1 MIINSF
7 KATFCAVLIFT
18 ITGCAQLPSRESIQ
32 PSYAISADTPSTIGE
47 AVGSNH
53 PGLSGFYPLVDGVD
67 AFVARLALIDSAEHT
82 IDVQYYLYHRQQTT
96 ILFTAFLLKA
106 AERGVRVRLLL
117 DDLSQA
123 DSELDLA
130 ALAVHPNVEVRLFNP
145 FPNRRFRALGF
156 ITNYSQLSRRMHNK
170 SFIVDNRIFITGGRN
185 IGNAYFSA
193 EDHSE
198 FIDLDVMSV
207 GNIVPEASDAF
218 DLYWNHTLSYPVQD
232 LHGERDEQSLIEIT
246 KTLENYVADNQQSN
260 YVEQLRE
267 SAFVNRLLNDEIE
280 FDWQE
285 STLFYDHPDKVMN
298 DVDEKSANMSP
309 SLFKK
314 MGEPKR
320 KAIIVSPYFIPR
332 EQGTQLLTSWVKKGV
347 DVTVLTNSL
356 AATDVSAVHA
366 GYKKYRADLVRGGV
380 KLWELKP
387 SDLVAIKRKAG
398 RKVTGSS
405 QASLHAKTMTFDD
418 EKIFVGT
425 MNLDP
430 RSLDLNTE
438 MGVLIDSE
446 KLSGFLAHWVDK
458 KMPEYAWKV
467 ELKSPDDDELIWLD
481 TISNQQ
487 FDEEPQ
493 TSSWRRFQVWFI
505 SLFPIEDEL

>member
-1 MIINSF
+1 MIIDSS
-7 KATFCAVLIFT
+7 KSLFCAVLIL
-18 ITGCAQLPSRESIQ
+18 ITAGCAQLPSRESIQ
-32 PSYAISADTPSTIGE
+32 PSYAIAADTPSTIGD
-47 AVGSNH
+47 AVGNNH
-53 PGLSGFYPLVDGVD
+53 PGLSGFYPLADGVD

-106 AERGVRVRLLL
+106 ADRGVRIRLLL

-130 ALAVHPNVEVRLFNP
+130 ALAVHPNIEVRLFNP

-156 ITNYSQLSRRMHNK
+156 ITNFRQLSRRMHNK

-207 GNIVPEASDAF
+207 GEIVPNASKAF
-218 DLYWNHTLSYPVQD
+218 DLYWNHQLSYPVED
-232 LHGERDEQSLIEIT
+232 LHGKRDEQSLIDIT
-246 KTLENYVADNQQSN
+246 KTLSSYVEQNRQSN
-260 YVEQLRE
+260 YVQQLHE
-267 SAFVNRLLNDEIE
+267 SEFVKRLLDDEIT
-280 FDWQE
+280 FDWQTSE
-285 STLFYDHPDKVMN
+285 LFFDHPDKVLN
-298 DVDEKSANMSP
+298 DVREKSSNMSP
-309 SLFKK
+309 RLL
-314 MGEPKR
+314 KR
-320 KAIIVSPYFIPR
+320 LGQPQQRVIIISPYFIPK
-332 EQGTQLLTSWVKKGV
+332 EQGVKLLTNWVRKGV
-347 DVTVLTNSL
+347 NVTVLTNSL

-366 GYKKYRADLVRGGV
+366 GYKKYRKDLISGGV

-387 SDLVAIKRKAG
+387 SDLMAVKRKAG

-438 MGVLIDSE
+438 MGVLIESE
-446 KLSGFLAHWVDK
+446 KLSRFLAHWVDTQ
-458 KMPEYAWKV
+458 MPEYAWKV
-467 ELKSPDDDELIWLD
+467 ELKDNDLVWLD
-481 TISNQQ
+481 TVSNEQ

-493 TSSWRRFQVWFI
+493 TSS
-505 SLFPIEDEL
+505 

>member
-1 MIINSF
+1 MIIDSLKSF
-7 KATFCAVLIFT
+7 FCAALIL
-18 ITGCAQLPSRESIQ
+18 IISGCAQLPSRESIQ
-32 PSYAISADTPSTIGE
+32 PSYAIAADTPSTIGD
-47 AVGSNH
+47 AVGNSH
-53 PGLSGFYPLVDGVD
+53 PGLSGFYPLADGVD
-67 AFVARLALIDSAEHT
+67 AFVARLALIDSAEHS

-106 AERGVRVRLLL
+106 AQRGVRVRLLL
-117 DDLSQA
+117 DDLSQG

-130 ALAVHPNVEVRLFNP
+130 ALAVHPNIEVRLFNP
-145 FPNRRFRALGF
+145 FPNRHFRALGF
-156 ITNYSQLSRRMHNK
+156 VTNFRQLSRRMHNK

-207 GNIVPEASDAF
+207 GEIVPEASKAF
-218 DLYWNHTLSYPVQD
+218 DLYWNHQLSFPVED
-232 LHGERDEQSLIEIT
+232 LHGRRDEQSLDDIT
-246 KTLENYVADNQQSN
+246 QSLSTYVEQNQQSN
-260 YVEQLRE
+260 YVQQLRE
-267 SAFVNRLLNDEIE
+267 STFVKRLLDDQIE

-285 STLFYDHPDKVMN
+285 SMLFYDHPDKVMN
-298 DVDEKSANMSP
+298 KVSEKSANMSP
-309 SLFKK
+309 LLLKQ
-314 MGEPKR
+314 MGQPKH
-320 KAIIVSPYFIPR
+320 KVVIISPYFIPK
-332 EQGTQLLTSWVKKGV
+332 EQGVDLLTNWAKQGV
-347 DVTVLTNSL
+347 DVVVLTNSL

-366 GYKKYRADLVRGGV
+366 GYKKYRKDLISGGV

-387 SDLVAIKRKAG
+387 SDLMAIKRKAG

-405 QASLHAKTMTFDD
+405 QASLHAKSMAIDD

-430 RSLDLNTE
+430 RSIDLNTE
-438 MGVLIDSE
+438 MGVLIQSS
-446 KLSGFLAHWVDK
+446 KLSRSLSKWVETS
-458 KMPEYAWKV
+458 MPEYAWKV
-467 ELKSPDDDELIWLD
+467 DLKDDDLVWLD
-481 TISNQQ
+481 TVSNEQ
-487 FDEEPQ
+487 FHEEPL

>member
-1 MIINSF
+1 MIIDSS
-7 KATFCAVLIFT
+7 KSLFCAVLIL
-18 ITGCAQLPSRESIQ
+18 ITAGCAQLPSRESIQ
-32 PSYAISADTPSTIGE
+32 PSYAIAADTPSTIGD
-47 AVGSNH
+47 AVGNNH
-53 PGLSGFYPLVDGVD
+53 PGLSGFYPLADGVD

-106 AERGVRVRLLL
+106 ADRGVRIRLLL

-130 ALAVHPNVEVRLFNP
+130 ALAVHPNIEVRLFNP

-156 ITNYSQLSRRMHNK
+156 VTNFSQLSRRMHNK

-207 GNIVPEASDAF
+207 GEIVPEASKAF
-218 DLYWNHTLSYPVQD
+218 DLYWNHQLSYPVED
-232 LHGERDEQSLIEIT
+232 LHGERDEQSLIDIT
-246 KTLENYVADNQQSN
+246 KTLSTYVEQNQQSN

-267 SAFVNRLLNDEIE
+267 SAFVKRLLHDEIE
-280 FDWQE
+280 FDWQK
-285 STLFYDHPDKVMN
+285 SVLFYDHPDKVMN
-298 DVDEKSANMSP
+298 DVSEKSANMSP
-309 SLFKK
+309 MLFKE
-314 MGEPKR
+314 MGEPKQ

-332 EQGTQLLTSWVKKGV
+332 EQGVKLLTNWAKQGV

-366 GYKKYRADLVRGGV
+366 GYKKYREDLVKGGV

-387 SDLVAIKRKAG
+387 SDLMAIKRKAG

-438 MGVLIDSE
+438 MGVLIESE
-446 KLSGFLAHWVDK
+446 KLSRFLAHWVDTQ
-458 KMPEYAWKV
+458 MPEYAWKV
-467 ELKSPDDDELIWLD
+467 ELKDNDLVWLD
-481 TISNQQ
+481 TVSNEQ

>member
-1 MIINSF
+1 MIIDSP
-7 KATFCAVLIFT
+7 KYLFCAIFFM
-18 ITGCAQLPSRESIQ
+18 IVAGCAQLPSRESIQ
-32 PSYAISADTPSTIGE
+32 PSYAIKADTPSTIGD
-47 AVGSNH
+47 AVGNVH

-106 AERGVRVRLLL
+106 ADRGVRVRLLL

-123 DSELDLA
+123 DSEIDLA
-130 ALAVHPNVEVRLFNP
+130 ALAVHPNIEVRLFNP

-156 ITNYSQLSRRMHNK
+156 VSNYSLLSRRMHNK
-170 SFIVDNRIFITGGRN
+170 SFIVDNKVFITGGRN

-198 FIDLDVMSV
+198 FIDLDVMSA
-207 GNIVPEASDAF
+207 GDIVPKASKAF
-218 DLYWNHTLSYPVQD
+218 DLYWNHQLSYPVED
-232 LHGERDEQSLIEIT
+232 LHGSRDEQSLVNIT
-246 KTLENYVADNQQSN
+246 ESLRTYVLQNQDSN

-267 SAFVNRLLNDEIE
+267 SEFVKRLQNDEIQ

-285 STLFYDHPDKVMN
+285 STLFFDHPDKLLN
-298 DVDEKSANMSP
+298 DVSEKSANMSP
-309 SLFKK
+309 SLFKE
-314 MGEPKR
+314 MGQPEH
-320 KAIIVSPYFIPR
+320 KAIIVSPYFIPK
-332 EQGTQLLTSWVKKGV
+332 EQGVELLTSWVKKGV

-366 GYKKYRADLVRGGV
+366 GYKKYRADLIRGGV

-405 QASLHAKTMTFDD
+405 QASLHAKTMTVDD
-418 EKIFVGT
+418 KKIFVGT

-430 RSLDLNTE
+430 RSFDLNTE
-438 MGVLIDSE
+438 MGVLINSE
-446 KLSGFLAHWVDK
+446 KLSHFLAHWVDK
-458 KMPEYAWKV
+458 KMPDYAWKV
-467 ELKSPDDDELIWLD
+467 ELKNPNDDQLIWLD
-481 TISNQQ
+481 IVNNKQ
-487 FDEEPQ
+487 FEKEPQ

>member
-1 MIINSF
+1 MILDSS
-7 KATFCAVLIFT
+7 KLLFCVLFLYIS
-18 ITGCAQLPSRESIQ
+18 GCAQLPSRESIQ
-32 PSYAISADTPSTIGE
+32 PSYAIAADTPSTIGD
-47 AVGSNH
+47 AVGNNH
-53 PGLSGFYPLVDGVD
+53 PGLSGFYPLADGVD

-130 ALAVHPNVEVRLFNP
+130 ALAVHPNIEVRLFNP
-145 FPNRRFRALGF
+145 FPNRRFKALGF
-156 ITNYSQLSRRMHNK
+156 LSNYSQLSRRMHNK

-198 FIDLDVMSV
+198 FIDLDVMSA
-207 GNIVPEASDAF
+207 GEIVPEASKAF
-218 DLYWNHTLSYPVQD
+218 DLYWNHQLSYPVEE
-232 LHGERDEQSLIEIT
+232 LHGSRDEQSLVDIT
-246 KTLENYVADNQQSN
+246 NTLSSYVEQNQQSN

-267 SAFVNRLLNDEIE
+267 SEFVKRLQNDDIK
-280 FDWQE
+280 FDWQK
-285 STLFYDHPDKVMN
+285 SVLFYDHPDKVMN
-298 DVDEKSANMSP
+298 DVNERSANMSP
-309 SLFKK
+309 LLFKE
-314 MGEPKR
+314 MGEPKHR
-320 KAIIVSPYFIPR
+320 AIIISPYFIPR
-332 EQGTQLLTSWVKKGV
+332 DSGVKLLTNWAQKGI
-347 DVTVLTNSL
+347 DVTILTNSL

-366 GYKKYRADLVRGGV
+366 GYKKYREDLIKAGV

-387 SDLVAIKRKAG
+387 SDLMAIKRKAG

-418 EKIFVGT
+418 ERIFVGT

-438 MGVLIDSE
+438 MGVLIESE
-446 KLSGFLAHWVDK
+446 KLSRFLAHWVDTQ
-458 KMPEYAWKV
+458 MPEYAWKV
-467 ELKSPDDDELIWLD
+467 ALKDDDLVWLD
-481 TISNQQ
+481 TVSNEQ

-493 TSSWRRFQVWFI
+493 TSSWQRFQVWFI